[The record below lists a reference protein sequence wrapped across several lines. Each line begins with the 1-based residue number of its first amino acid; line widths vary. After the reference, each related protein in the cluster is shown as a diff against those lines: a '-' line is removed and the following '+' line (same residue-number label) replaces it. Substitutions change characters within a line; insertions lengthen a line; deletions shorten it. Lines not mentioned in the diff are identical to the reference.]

1 MSWRRTIRRLRG
13 DDSGASALEFALISI
28 PFLLLLV
35 GFFEFALMTTAGVL
49 MESGAMKAAR
59 YGATGQ
65 LPQDTTREARIRQIM
80 AERTLGLLDMEA
92 LQIDTLTYSGFDR
105 IGEPEGFD
113 DRNGN
118 GQFDAGEPFQDVNGN
133 GTWDPDQGASG
144 LGSGGDVVVYRLSYP
159 WSPVTGLIKPI
170 VDDVVLSSS
179 IPVRN
184 EPF

>member
-1 MSWRRTIRRLRG
+1 MIWARMIRRRRR
-13 DDSGASALEFALISI
+13 DDSGTSALEFALISI

-35 GFFEFALMTTAGVL
+35 GFFEFALLTTAGVL

-65 LPQDTTREARIRQIM
+65 LPQDTTREARIREIIG
-80 AERTLGLLDMEA
+80 ERTFGLLDMEA
-92 LQIDTLTYSGFDR
+92 LQIDTLTYNGFDR
-105 IGEPEGFD
+105 IGKPEGFD

-118 GQFDAGEPFQDVNGN
+118 GKFDAGEPFQDVNGN
-133 GTWDPDQGASG
+133 GTWDTDQGASG
-144 LGSGGDVVVYRLSYP
+144 LGGGGDVVVYKLSYP
-159 WSPVTGLIKPI
+159 WSPMTGVIQPV
-170 VDDVVLSSS
+170 VDEVVLSSS